1 MVIKS
6 ADEATEPTH
15 SANVATIPAFHLSL
29 RCPIIPSAEFWCY
42 IGKYWFVLCD
52 RPPENKNKNAR
63 YTAGSTEAA
72 TPKKKQLI
80 YKKNTTSAQLWLS
93 GHGLAPHRMSGA
105 PIPVPCQQ
113 LFA

>member
-52 RPPENKNKNAR
+52 RPPENKNKNTLF
-63 YTAGSTEAA
+63 YS
-72 TPKKKQLI
+72 
-80 YKKNTTSAQLWLS
+80 YKPAHIRLWDLGGDWGVYWYLQRGVTQNTTTASLVFYYYFW
-93 GHGLAPHRMSGA
+93 
-105 PIPVPCQQ
+105 
-113 LFA
+113 